1 MAKATQ
7 ETVVIRPIEKA
18 SAKIRIVG
26 DSPLIMHAWS
36 AKAKREMLG
45 KQLGVTKTAAREKK
59 NPVEDFVSSMYW
71 LTPMPEEFTAEAV
84 AEALRTARFGFPVTA
99 IKQAAITAAYQL
111 GWTPNKTSL
120 RGAFYIEPE
129 INGYYAGDLQIAA
142 DQKSIE
148 IIPNAFKPESMI
160 EIKSDVP
167 VMREDMVRLG
177 GMGNPAD
184 VRYRGQF
191 DNWSAELTVTYNLSG
206 QYSLDQIVNII
217 NAGGFACGIGEWRP
231 EKDGSFGQFHV
242 ERA

>member
-1 MAKATQ
+1 MYRFFIEESNIDTQ
-7 ETVVIRPIEKA
+7 EG
-18 SAKIRIVG
+18 KIRIVG

-71 LTPMPEEFTAEAV
+71 LTPMPEEFTAETV

-148 IIPNAFKPESMI
+148 IISNAFKPDSMI
-160 EIKSDVP
+160 ESKSDVP